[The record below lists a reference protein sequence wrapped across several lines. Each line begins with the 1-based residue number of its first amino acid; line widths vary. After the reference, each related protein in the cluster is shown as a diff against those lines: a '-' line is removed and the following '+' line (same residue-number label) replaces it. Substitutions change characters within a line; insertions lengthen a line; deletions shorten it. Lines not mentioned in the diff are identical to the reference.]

1 MCAESKAKYDGGKHT
16 AMNVVSNGGDRIVY
30 TMTSEPGIVRVF
42 YPVPGR
48 PHDVVEFER
57 F

>member
-1 MCAESKAKYDGGKHT
+1 MCAESKAKYDGGKHFPI
-16 AMNVVSNGGDRIVY
+16 NVVSNGGDRIVY
-30 TMTSEPGIVRVF
+30 PMTSEPGIVRVF

-48 PHDVVEFER
+48 PWDDVKFER